1 MEPEWPPV
9 GAVVC
14 AKYRVERLIGR
25 GGMGTVMLAHHL
37 RLDEDVALKF
47 LNPQAMKKPD
57 VVARFER
64 EARAVVKLKSPH
76 VTRVLDVEVA
86 ENGTPFIVM
95 EYLEGQTLAGLVR
108 GGAAL
113 PVDLAVEYMLQTCE
127 AVAEAHAMGI
137 VHRDLKPGNLFLTT
151 GADGSAVVK
160 VLDFGVSKIGSL
172 DKTSGAE
179 IETLPDA
186 VVGSP
191 PYMSPEQLRSSKQVD
206 ARTDIWSLGVVLFEI
221 VTGRMPFAADNLHEH
236 YTKLMIE
243 PAPLPRQVRAD
254 LPAKL
259 DAIVG
264 RCLQREPADRY
275 ANIAELARDLA
286 DLAAV
291 TSPQAGAPGR
301 ARASAERVERTLA
314 TTRTARTSRPS
325 LPAPPIALPPSL
337 HTTNDETKLTAP
349 RRARRTARIAMVAAS
364 IAVLAT
370 AAFVVTKLRTPTA
383 NATAP
388 ATPPATATTIANVAN
403 APLLTQTPLATPTQ
417 TPAPTQTSTQT
428 PAPTPTQTPTRTHP
442 RTPPTASAST
452 KLPEADLDNRK

>member
-1 MEPEWPPV
+1 MEAEWPPV

-37 RLDEDVALKF
+37 RLDESVALKF
-47 LNPQAMKKPD
+47 LNPEALKKPD

-127 AVAEAHAMGI
+127 AVAEAHATGI

-160 VLDFGVSKIGSL
+160 VLDFGVSKFGAL
-172 DKTSGAE
+172 DKTSGAD

-186 VVGSP
+186 IVGSP

-236 YTKLMIE
+236 YTKLMLDD
-243 PAPLPRQVRAD
+243 PPLPTQVRAD

-264 RCLQREPADRY
+264 KCLEREASHRY
-275 ANIAELARDLA
+275 ANVGELARDLA
-286 DLAAV
+286 DLA
-291 TSPQAGAPGR
+291 PER
-301 ARASAERVERTLA
+301 ARASAERVERTLTA
-314 TTRTARTSRPS
+314 NRTRHTSRPS
-325 LPAPPIALPPSL
+325 HPAPPIALPPSL
-337 HTTNDETKLTAP
+337 HTTNDETRLTAP
-349 RRARRTARIAMVAAS
+349 RRARRTSRVLLVAATCV
-364 IAVLAT
+364 VLAI
-370 AAFVVTKLRTPTA
+370 
-383 NATAP
+383 AT
-388 ATPPATATTIANVAN
+388 
-403 APLLTQTPLATPTQ
+403 
-417 TPAPTQTSTQT
+417 
-428 PAPTPTQTPTRTHP
+428 
-442 RTPPTASAST
+442 
-452 KLPEADLDNRK
+452 

>member
-1 MEPEWPPV
+1 
-9 GAVVC
+9 VC

-37 RLDEDVALKF
+37 RLDESVALKF

-86 ENGTPFIVM
+86 DNGTPFIVM

-160 VLDFGVSKIGSL
+160 VLDFGVSKFGNL
-172 DKTSGAE
+172 DKSSGAE

-236 YTKLMIE
+236 YTKLMLD
-243 PAPLPRQVRAD
+243 PAPLPTQVRAD

-264 RCLQREPADRY
+264 KCLQREPQDRY
-275 ANIAELARDLA
+275 ANVAELARDLA
-286 DLAAV
+286 ELA
-291 TSPQAGAPGR
+291 PER

-314 TTRTARTSRPS
+314 AQRPRASSRPS

-349 RRARRTARIAMVAAS
+349 RRARRTARIVMIVAAAS
-364 IAVLAT
+364 VLAVAT
-370 AAFVVTKLRTPTA
+370 FVVTKFRAPTATTATPTA
-383 NATAP
+383 TAP
-388 ATPPATATTIANVAN
+388 PPVTAAATTSATATATVTATATATATVTPMASTSSSMTIASAR
-403 APLLTQTPLATPTQ
+403 A
-417 TPAPTQTSTQT
+417 ST
-428 PAPTPTQTPTRTHP
+428 
-442 RTPPTASAST
+442 SAST
-452 KLPEADLDNRK
+452 TGTIKAHPKPTTSVKPPEADLDNRK

>member
-1 MEPEWPPV
+1 MEPEWPPL

-37 RLDEDVALKF
+37 RLDESVALKF

-113 PVDLAVEYMLQTCE
+113 PVDLAVEYMLQACE

-160 VLDFGVSKIGSL
+160 VLDFGVSKFGAL

-206 ARTDIWSLGVVLFEI
+206 ARTDIWSIGVVLFEI

-236 YTKLMIE
+236 YTKLMLE
-243 PAPLPRQVRAD
+243 DAPLPSQVRAD

-264 RCLQREPADRY
+264 KCLEREAVDRY
-275 ANIAELARDLA
+275 ANVGELARDLA
-286 DLAAV
+286 ELA
-291 TSPQAGAPGR
+291 PER

-314 TTRTARTSRPS
+314 TNRAARASRPS
-325 LPAPPIALPPSL
+325 LPAPPIALPPSIY
-337 HTTNDETKLTAP
+337 TTNDATKLTAP
-349 RRARRTARIAMVAAS
+349 RRARRTARIVMLAAS
-364 IAVLAT
+364 AAVLAVAT
-370 AAFVVTKLRTPTA
+370 FVVTKFRDPTA
-383 NATAP
+383 TSTAAP
-388 ATPPATATTIANVAN
+388 ATTTLATATATMTTSVV
-403 APLLTQTPLATPTQ
+403 TPSATAVTPVVVTSTSTPT
-417 TPAPTQTSTQT
+417 TTTTT
-428 PAPTPTQTPTRTHP
+428 TTTTHVRAHGRP
-442 RTPPTASAST
+442 VASSSA
-452 KLPEADLDNRK
+452 KIPEADLDNRK

>member
-1 MEPEWPPV
+1 VEPEWPPV

-14 AKYRVERLIGR
+14 AKYRIERMIGR

-113 PVDLAVEYMLQTCE
+113 PVELAVEYMLQACE

-151 GADGSAVVK
+151 GVDGSAVVK
-160 VLDFGVSKIGSL
+160 VLDFGVSKFGNL

-206 ARTDIWSLGVVLFEI
+206 ARTDIWALGVVLFEI

-236 YTKLMIE
+236 YTKLMLE
-243 PAPLPRQVRAD
+243 DPPMPTQVRAD

-264 RCLQREPADRY
+264 KCLQREPQDRY
-275 ANIAELARDLA
+275 ANVGELARDLA
-286 DLAAV
+286 GLA
-291 TSPQAGAPGR
+291 PER
-301 ARASAERVERTLA
+301 AKASAERVERTLA
-314 TTRTARTSRPS
+314 NQRSARASSRPS
-325 LPAPPIALPPSL
+325 LPAPPIAIPPSL

-349 RRARRTARIAMVAAS
+349 RRARRTARFAMIVAVG
-364 IAVLAT
+364 AVLA
-370 AAFVVTKLRTPTA
+370 AATFVVTKFRAPAATAPTA
-383 NATAP
+383 ALTTPVTTATAP
-388 ATPPATATTIANVAN
+388 ATTAAVTVTTTATAT
-403 APLLTQTPLATPTQ
+403 AT
-417 TPAPTQTSTQT
+417 ATSTSST
-428 PAPTPTQTPTRTHP
+428 TSTSTSTSTTTRVRTRPA
-442 RTPPTASAST
+442 ASHST